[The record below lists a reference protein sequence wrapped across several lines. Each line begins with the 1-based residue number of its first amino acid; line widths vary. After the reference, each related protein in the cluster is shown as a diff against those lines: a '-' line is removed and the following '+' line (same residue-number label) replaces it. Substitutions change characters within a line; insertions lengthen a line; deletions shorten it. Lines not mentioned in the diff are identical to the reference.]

1 MPNDGAAAG
10 WTVVVRGY
18 ADYIYRE
25 RPVPGNYDRRGT
37 ASAPVVFTAEGWT
50 PGATDYAKP
59 IVSGAK
65 VAPQPGKSWQA
76 DSTGVWSTTWS
87 SQPSGFD
94 RAKPYSSAIFQN
106 RTGRLWQHASL
117 ADLRNRASRGDGG
130 YWWTAEQTGYT
141 WPPAAASHPDR

>member
-65 VAPQPGKSWQA
+65 VARSLASRGKPTRQACGRPPGARSH
-76 DSTGVWSTTWS
+76 
-87 SQPSGFD
+87 PGFD

-106 RTGRLWQHASL
+106 RTGSLWQHASL

-130 YWWTAEQTGYT
+130 YWWDSGATGYT
-141 WPPAAASHPDR
+141 WPRAVAWHPDR